1 MKSFPFSPFPI
12 YPILGKPDAKLFFRI
27 PTVIGSLKMPREKLL
42 VLCLTTTHLAFPLL
56 FN

>member
-12 YPILGKPDAKLFFRI
+12 YPILGETGAKFFFRI
-27 PTVIGSLKMPREKLL
+27 STVIGGLKMPPEKLL
-42 VLCLTTTHLAFPLL
+42 IFCLTTTHLAFPLL